1 MWYSEVFS
9 CFVVVVVV
17 VCLALFSF
25 GISFLYLNNISDVI
39 KYKRFFLSFKME
51 MRMPLKEMEKN
62 NKGLRK
68 QRRYDTIILL
78 YIYIG

>member
-68 QRRYDTIILL
+68 QRRYDTVILL
-78 YIYIG
+78 YI

>member
-1 MWYSEVFS
+1 MFS

-78 YIYIG
+78 YIYRLSSETV